1 VPETTNIATMAEILS
16 NNLFS
21 VFGWLTTGTTNHNWP
36 CENPELHKRKTHPS
50 DVVFYYDEPY
60 SLTRTYVNCDLKSY
74 KAGSITAGAIESA
87 MASLSRALTCA
98 EISASWRDMYVDK
111 DVTASIVGLL
121 FIYNHDGAYDKDFD
135 CVMTTLRLDDVNIP
149 TGSRIIVLGPRMI
162 HWLNNVRY
170 DIVQMRGEN
179 LLPDSQACRFHFP
192 ELVRRKNVQ
201 PSARAATLEMLTG
214 PWITLQYTDP
224 STKQVGYVIY
234 YRHRGES
241 SKEFLYILD
250 YLEHYQMLSATTTIQ
265 LRLLDPAP
273 NAPSHFQHAIRE
285 YVDAYE
291 GGEAMAELLR
301 KIKYSAITNVV
312 STFSEVEVGMFH
324 E

>member
-16 NNLFS
+16 NNIFS
-21 VFGWLTTGTTNHNWP
+21 VFGWQTTGTTNHKWP
-36 CENPELHKRKTHPS
+36 CENPDLHKCKTHPS

-98 EISASWRDMYVDK
+98 EISAAWRDMYIDK
-111 DVTASIVGLL
+111 NVTASIVGLL

-135 CVMTTLRLDDVNIP
+135 SVMTTLRLDDVNIP
-149 TGSRIIVLGPRMI
+149 KGSRIIVLGPLMI
-162 HWLNNVRY
+162 HWLDNVRH
-170 DIVQMRGEN
+170 DIIQMRGEKA
-179 LLPDSQACRFHFP
+179 LPDSQACRFHYP
-192 ELVRRKNVQ
+192 EPVRRKNVQ
-201 PSARAATLEMLTG
+201 PFARAATLEMLTG
-214 PWITLQYTDP
+214 PWITLQYTDH
-224 STKQVGYVIY
+224 STQQVGYVIY
-234 YRHRGES
+234 YRQRGES
-241 SKEFLYILD
+241 SEEFLYIFD
-250 YLEHYQMLSATTTIQ
+250 YLEHFQMLSETTTIR

-273 NAPSHFQHAIRE
+273 NAPSHFRHAITE

-291 GGEAMAELLR
+291 GGEAMADLLR
-301 KIKYSAITNVV
+301 KIEYSAITHVV
-312 STFSEVEVGMFH
+312 SSFSEVEVGMFH